1 MTVIPFSG
9 SWFLDD
15 GERVRA
21 AERVLRPTVEC
32 ALYCGLMRVALAA
45 AAIAIVIAASAFAE
59 TSRTGGSKERRFF
72 SARHGVGVDAPPGWA
87 LSQHTGY
94 PTVLVALVHPGGSR
108 ITLAVDRTTVKDAA
122 ALVEQ
127 SKPGLLAQGLTIVQT
142 APGPHDGVQLEA
154 RAARQTRRCASSTSS
169 ARSRAGPTRARPW
182 SSRWPRRSPIS
193 RPRRVRSN
201 GSWRTWRS
209 RRRFASTRSPKRN
222 PTPAAESTINRPAT
236 TTTSRRRGRT
246 SAAARRETTVRMPRA
261 RRRPPFQRVAVHR
274 GRPCTSTSSSTI

>member
-21 AERVLRPTVEC
+21 AERVLRATVEC
-32 ALYCGLMRVALAA
+32 ALYCRLIRVALAA

-154 RAARQTRRCASSTSS
+154 RAARRNQALRQLYIVRKIEGGPD
-169 ARSRAGPTRARPW
+169 ARQAVVVTLA
-182 SSRWPRRSPIS
+182 
-193 RPRRVRSN
+193 
-201 GSWRTWRS
+201 
-209 RRRFASTRSPKRN
+209 
-222 PTPAAESTINRPAT
+222 TPVADL
-236 TTTSRRRGRT
+236 
-246 SAAARRETTVRMPRA
+246 AAATG
-261 RRRPPFQRVAVHR
+261 PFEWVLAHMAFEAPIRLDAKPDAKPDA
-274 GRPCTSTSSSTI
+274 GR